1 MGRAVSPEQP
11 TRRKPGRPPKPG
23 TKPWLLELAPD
34 VAALVEAHKAAMGV
48 SRTAALEDLVRKA
61 MLDDLGDAVDHAIG
75 ADGVCVCG
83 AADCRA
89 VSP

>member
-1 MGRAVSPEQP
+1 MNAEQP
-11 TRRKPGRPPKPG
+11 GRRKPGRPPKPG

-34 VAALVEAHKAAMGV
+34 VAALVEAHKAALGV

-61 MLDDLGDAVDHAIG
+61 HAIG